1 MKLIMENWRSYT
13 NEQKYESSKVTTA
26 AIVWNNPNFRPFDKK
41 ILSNLPKY
49 GIPGFLKNVPQ
60 GHSGVILVSEDPKRN
75 QVNCI
80 SIDFGADDNFCSK
93 EHKKKFLYSLK
104 RKLGIFVGGRVKSRS
119 FRISGENIVSNLS
132 QNLPEIIQKWKKISR
147 SSHTPQEFGISYDI
161 DVNRAMSFVRS
172 KKGCSEY
179 TVIPDLAGSGGDNCG
194 SFSLKVVAHGLGKDG
209 EAEEL
214 IGSMIG
220 PDGMI
225 QKMQDIEWIETGM
238 SLDYS

>member
-1 MKLIMENWRSYT
+1 MENWRGYIK
-13 NEQKYESSKVTTA
+13 EQDSVSQSPTTA

-49 GIPGFLKNVPQ
+49 GIPKFLKSIPQ

-80 SIDFGADDNFCSK
+80 SVDFGAHEGFCSK

-104 RKLGIFVGGRVKSRS
+104 NKLGIFVGGRVKVMS
-119 FRISGENIVSNLS
+119 FSIAGENIIDNLN
-132 QNLPEIIQKWKKISR
+132 QNISKIIQKWKKISR
-147 SSHTPQEFGISYDI
+147 SSHTPQEFGVSYDVDI
-161 DVNRAMSFVRS
+161 NRAMSFVRS
-172 KKGCSEY
+172 KKGCSDY
-179 TVIPDLAGSGGDNCG
+179 TVIPELAGSDGDNCG
-194 SFSLKVVAHGLGKDG
+194 SFSLKVVAHGLGKEN
-209 EAEEL
+209 EAEDI

-225 QKMQDIEWIETGM
+225 QKMQDISWIDVSM